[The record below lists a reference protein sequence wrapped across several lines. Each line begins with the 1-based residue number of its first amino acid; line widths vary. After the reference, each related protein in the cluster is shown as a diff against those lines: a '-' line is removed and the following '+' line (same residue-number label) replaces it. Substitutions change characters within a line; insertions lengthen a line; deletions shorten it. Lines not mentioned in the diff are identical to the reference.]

1 MLTGAQGATVHD
13 RNGVVAYQFTPSQ
26 ETSIEWSRELRDVS
40 TCDLTLPPMKL
51 DDIGPWVYWVS
62 VWHLG
67 LRALLWRGPIQK
79 ITRRRDQSVIS
90 ARDPA
95 AFMSRTRTPV
105 LKQWEKV
112 DPAVPASEMWQAMSE
127 VHDLNLRPVIRHD
140 PIGGMFDYS
149 TTASANSAQS
159 GSSGGDNEQAGM
171 MDQAIDDLTKLGL
184 RWTVV
189 AGVPLLGPISRDSIA
204 TLGPNDFLTDLEL
217 TRDGSNSYN
226 DVVLRAPD
234 TIATV
239 RVDMDGLNLQTIQT
253 VDNMFGVSNAL
264 GAAREFARYSS
275 LIRDSIS
282 VPSGAT
288 LHPEA
293 PVSFDQLVPSGRFT
307 ISAYD
312 RLMQMELEKVD
323 VTVSANSTT
332 VNVSM
337 DSVLDLPENLPEL
350 KAPDVVQH
358 G

>member
-40 TCDLTLPPMKL
+40 TCDL
-51 DDIGPWVYWVS
+51 S

-234 TIATV
+234 T
-239 RVDMDGLNLQTIQT
+239 
-253 VDNMFGVSNAL
+253 
-264 GAAREFARYSS
+264 
-275 LIRDSIS
+275 
-282 VPSGAT
+282 GAT